1 MKAKAIN
8 PEDDLNQQSTRA
20 GSLSTMMEQISA
32 NITTIRNSVMP
43 NQFSNSQF
51 LNKEEL
57 LLKDKYIEE
66 VNRRHLEQILTI
78 QQDHYYKL
86 SILQQKEK
94 KKFKQLQKSK

>member
-43 NQFSNSQF
+43 N
-51 LNKEEL
+51 
-57 LLKDKYIEE
+57 
-66 VNRRHLEQILTI
+66 
-78 QQDHYYKL
+78 
-86 SILQQKEK
+86 
-94 KKFKQLQKSK
+94 